1 MTLFKRS
8 WPSAVRST
16 SAFCPFCD
24 ADRNLCKACADKTQF
39 DQWEKHETFPQVFVV
54 MTNTI
59 ISQGCLFRAQSCGM
73 SVMLVGM
80 VSVNPACWNSHNEQ
94 QVKATA
100 QGERIC
106 VLPSFLTDLQHF
118 TSVVCLPLPV
128 MDLDWLYFPCFHI
141 CSPYLYAGFYSYIIS
156 LWTIFWPVCTA
167 PTLLKPGPRLG
178 LVGIAVIQLKDDNN
192 HLASCYTCLERAG

>member
-1 MTLFKRS
+1 MREAWNIS
-8 WPSAVRST
+8 SS
-16 SAFCPFCD
+16 
-24 ADRNLCKACADKTQF
+24 LCSDDQHHYFPRLPLQSPVLWHVSHACGHGECESSLLEQP
-39 DQWEKHETFPQVFVV
+39 H
-54 MTNTI
+54 
-59 ISQGCLFRAQSCGM
+59 
-73 SVMLVGM
+73 
-80 VSVNPACWNSHNEQ
+80 EQ

-156 LWTIFWPVCTA
+156 LRTIFWPVCTA

>member
-59 ISQGCLFRAQSCGM
+59 ISQGCLCRAQSCGM

-128 MDLDWLYFPCFHI
+128 MDLDWLYFPCLFPHLLPISI
-141 CSPYLYAGFYSYIIS
+141 CWLLFLYNKSLDHLLARLHSPYTVETRPKAGACGNCCN
-156 LWTIFWPVCTA
+156 TIKGW
-167 PTLLKPGPRLG
+167 
-178 LVGIAVIQLKDDNN
+178 
-192 HLASCYTCLERAG
+192 

>member
-16 SAFCPFCD
+16 SAFCPFYD
-24 ADRNLCKACADKTQF
+24 ADRDLCKACADKTRV

-59 ISQGCLFRAQSCGM
+59 ISQGCLCRAQSCGM
-73 SVMLVGM
+73 SVMHGECESSLLEQ
-80 VSVNPACWNSHNEQ
+80 PHEQ

-106 VLPSFLTDLQHF
+106 VLPSFLTDLRRL
-118 TSVVCLPLPV
+118 TSVVSLPLPV
-128 MDLDWLYFPCFHI
+128 MDLDWLYFPCLFPHLLPVSI
-141 CSPYLYAGFYSYIIS
+141 CWPLFLCNKSLDHLLAHLHSPYTVETRPKAGACGNCCN
-156 LWTIFWPVCTA
+156 TIKGW
-167 PTLLKPGPRLG
+167 
-178 LVGIAVIQLKDDNN
+178 
-192 HLASCYTCLERAG
+192 